1 LSPGIIF
8 MGTPDFAVP
17 TLAELHRNYNVV
29 MVVTQPDRKSGRGRK
44 VMASPVKEAAEAANL
59 PVFQPSALKDPQAVS
74 FLRDLNPD
82 LIVVAAFGQILRRD
96 VLDMPRQG
104 CINIHASLLPRWRG
118 ASPVVAAILN
128 GDTET
133 GITLMQMEPGLDT
146 GPIIRQRAMPIT
158 PQHTGESLTAE
169 LSLMGAELLIET
181 LPDWLNKKITP
192 QPQDD
197 TRATL
202 ARRIKKEQG
211 LINWQQNA
219 AQIDRQVRAFF
230 PWPGTFT
237 HWQGK
242 TLKALS
248 VSAVADWAEDL
259 PPGQVFTLKKDIA
272 VATSQGA
279 IILQQVQPAGKRQ
292 MSAKSFVAGATNF
305 IGSQLSNDE

>member
-1 LSPGIIF
+1 

-82 LIVVAAFGQILRRD
+82 LIVVAAFGQILRRN

>member
-1 LSPGIIF
+1 MTPRIIF

-17 TLAELHRNYNVV
+17 ALAELHRNYNVV

-44 VMASPVKEAAEAANL
+44 LMASSVKETAEAANL
-59 PVFQPSALKDPQAVS
+59 PVFQPSTLKDPQAVS
-74 FLRDLNPD
+74 FLRNLNPD

-96 VLDMPRQG
+96 VLDMPRKG

-118 ASPVVAAILN
+118 ASPVVAAILA

-133 GITLMQMEPGLDT
+133 GITLMQMDPGLDT

-158 PQHTGESLTAE
+158 PRHTGQSLTAE
-169 LSLMGAELLIET
+169 LSFMSADLLIET
-181 LPDWLNKKITP
+181 LPDWLDRKITP

-197 TRATL
+197 TLATL

-211 LINWQQNA
+211 LLNWRQSA
-219 AQIDRQVRAFF
+219 VQIDRQVRAFF
-230 PWPGTFT
+230 PWPGAFT
-237 HWQGK
+237 HWQEK
-242 TLKALS
+242 TLKVLS
-248 VSAVADWAEDL
+248 VSVVADWAEDR
-259 PPGQVFTLKKDIA
+259 PPGQVFKLKKDVA

-279 IILQQVQPAGKRQ
+279 IILQQIQPAGKRP
-292 MSAKSFVAGATNF
+292 MSAKSFVAGAANF